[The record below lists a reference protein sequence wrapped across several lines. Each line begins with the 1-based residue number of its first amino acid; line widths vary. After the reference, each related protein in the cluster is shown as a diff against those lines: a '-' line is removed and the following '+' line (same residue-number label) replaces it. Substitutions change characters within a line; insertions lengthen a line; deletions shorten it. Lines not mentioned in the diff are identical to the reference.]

1 MTTASPPSRGACTND
16 LAEEVH
22 RRTMVGVL
30 KRFGGGRHRQIV
42 DDAVGE
48 AFMHWLGTK
57 ANKGLHAAP
66 EHAYWLIKRV
76 AWLLLSK
83 TYSQGA
89 RHVRSCAQW
98 AMTEGFE
105 GDGTARENALT
116 EHHFREFYGHSSP
129 TEHEDHFL
137 ADLDTTRRLLRG
149 KVCESWREALGSL
162 LNRGWTSGQIGLAIG
177 RSQQAVSYWLTRS
190 VPGQA
195 ARLALFD
202 LAAQDGP
209 PPAHIT
215 VDEARRLYSAR
226 PGARR
231 RCPAPPVKR
240 KVGAVTAAIR
250 AAAPAVEVFGGEGW
264 GEALDYLIRRGWS
277 CAQLARRLG
286 VNGAA
291 AQTWA
296 SRRNTPAAERQAA
309 LIALAV
315 AGEGPPVEPS
325 KSQVMREYYAQRRS
339 TGSAP
344 TLESVPREDVTFLS
358 TDT

>member
-1 MTTASPPSRGACTND
+1 MTTASPPSRGACTNA

-22 RRTMVGVL
+22 RRTMAGVL

-48 AFMHWLGTK
+48 AFVHWLGTK
-57 ANKGLHAAP
+57 ADKGLHAAP
-66 EHAYWLIKRV
+66 EHAHWLIKRV

-98 AMTEGFE
+98 VEAFE
-105 GDGTARENALT
+105 IDQYGRENNPS
-116 EHHFREFYGHSSP
+116 EHLYREFYGISSP
-129 TEHEDHFL
+129 TDHEDHFL

-149 KVCESWREALGSL
+149 KVCESWREALDSL
-162 LNRGWTSGQIGLAIG
+162 LDRGWTGGQIGLAIG

-226 PGARR
+226 PGARLR
-231 RCPAPPVKR
+231 RPAPPVKR

-250 AAAPAVEVFGGEGW
+250 AAAPAAEVFGGEGW

-339 TGSAP
+339 TGSTP
-344 TLESVPREDVTFLS
+344 TLDSVLQEDVTFLS
-358 TDT
+358 PDT